1 MCEKTCGRCVPNYGA
16 PKEWKPKV
24 TASASASA
32 KATVNVATAA
42 PMIVEIDEPTTQPMT
57 TLDEHGFNPAQM
69 REIQRPNSH
78 DSFPCEKDQ
87 AR

>member
-1 MCEKTCGRCVPNYGA
+1 MCEKTCGRCVPIYN
-16 PKEWKPKV
+16 KPKPPQKATV
-24 TASASASA
+24 SASASASA
-32 KATVNVATAA
+32 SVNVATMA
-42 PMIVEIDEPTTQPMT
+42 PIVVEIDEPTTQPMT

>member
-1 MCEKTCGRCVPNYGA
+1 MCEKTCGRCVANYGT
-16 PKEWKPKV
+16 PKPKV

-32 KATVNVATAA
+32 SAKATVDIATAA
-42 PMIVEIDEPTTQPMT
+42 PMIIEIEEPTTQPMT